1 MMRESMT
8 WLRKHRWT
16 LLALLAGF
24 ALRVYFVRKQAHVE
38 GDSLIYGD
46 LALNM
51 LKHHIYGVTEKLGVR
66 STLIR
71 LPGYPLLMAACFAVF
86 GMEHYSSVLYVQL
99 VMDLATCWLL
109 AQLARGL
116 MGERAGLCAIWLAA
130 LCPFTANYA
139 AAGLTETSAIFC
151 VALAFYSIER
161 WWACV
166 REGTAWIWS
175 LGFALAFAVLLRPDR
190 LLLTFAVLP
199 AMAWLAW
206 HAPVRSRS
214 LTQTVV
220 VALIVFLPLA
230 AWGVRNWQVF
240 HVAQPL
246 APKSAADPGE
256 FVSYGFDRWYR
267 TWAIEFESTY
277 DVYWNYDGS
286 LISIGDL
293 PARAFDSPQQRAETQ
308 QIFERY
314 NRMTMANPAVD
325 QAFAALAAERI
336 EAHPLRYY
344 VELPVL
350 RLANMWL
357 RPRTEMLAFPLDW
370 WRFRA
375 HPLASVEV
383 AAYAT
388 LNLAYLALA
397 AIGLWRWKR
406 QRWTGHQALAY
417 ALVAFVLMRSAMLL
431 TVDNS
436 EPRYTIDCYPFVIL
450 LASFALVGKRR
461 KNKS

>member
-1 MMRESMT
+1 MT

-24 ALRVYFVRKQAHVE
+24 VLRLYFVQKQAHVE

-51 LKHHIYGVTEKLGVR
+51 LKHHVYGVTEKLGVR

-71 LPGYPLLMAACFAVF
+71 LPGYPLLMAGCFAVF
-86 GMEHYSSVLYVQL
+86 GMEHYASVLYVQL
-99 VMDLATCWLL
+99 VLDLATCWLL
-109 AQLARGL
+109 AALAGRL
-116 MGERAGLCAIWLAA
+116 MGERSGLWAIWLAA
-130 LCPFTANYA
+130 LCPFTANYV

-151 VALAFYSIER
+151 VALAFYALER
-161 WWACV
+161 WWARV
-166 REGTAWIWS
+166 REGAAWSAWIWP
-175 LGFALAFAVLLRPDR
+175 LGFALSFAVLLRPDR
-190 LLLTFAVLP
+190 LLLAFAVLP

-206 HAPVRSRS
+206 RVPAKSRS
-214 LTQTVV
+214 LAQVGV
-220 VALIVFLPLA
+220 VALIVLLPLA
-230 AWGVRNWQVF
+230 LWGARNWRVF
-240 HVAQPL
+240 HVVQPL

-256 FVSYGFDRWYR
+256 FVSNGFNRWYR
-267 TWAIEFESTY
+267 TWAIEFKSTY

-286 LISIGDL
+286 PVSMDDL
-293 PARAFDSPQQRAETQ
+293 PARAFDSPEQRVETQ
-308 QIFERY
+308 QIFDRY
-314 NRMTMANPAVD
+314 DRLTMATPDVD
-325 QAFAALAAERI
+325 GAFADLASERI
-336 EAHPLRYY
+336 AAHPLRYY

-350 RLANMWL
+350 RVANMWL
-357 RPRTEMLAFPLDW
+357 RPRTELLPFPLDW

-383 AAYAT
+383 AAYGA

-397 AIGLWRWKR
+397 AAGLWRWR
-406 QRWTGHQALAY
+406 REGYSGRRVLAC

-436 EPRYTIDCYPFVIL
+436 EPRYTIDCYPVVIL
-450 LASFALVGKRR
+450 LASFALAGQRR
-461 KNKS
+461 RDEN

>member
-1 MMRESMT
+1 MT

-24 ALRVYFVRKQAHVE
+24 ALRLYFVLTQAHVE

-86 GMEHYSSVLYVQL
+86 GMEHYGSVLYVQL

-109 AQLARGL
+109 AQLARRL

-130 LCPFTANYA
+130 LCPFTANYV

-151 VALAFYSIER
+151 VALAFHALER
-161 WWACV
+161 WWACG
-166 REGTAWIWS
+166 RGRTAWIWP

-199 AMAWLAW
+199 AMACLAW
-206 HAPVRSRS
+206 RAPARSRT
-214 LTQTVV
+214 LAQTVV
-220 VALIVFLPLA
+220 VALIAFLPLA
-230 AWGVRNWQVF
+230 AWGARNWRVF
-240 HVAQPL
+240 HVIQPL
-246 APKSAADPGE
+246 APKSATDPGE
-256 FVSYGFDRWYR
+256 FVSYGFNRWYR
-267 TWAIEFESTY
+267 TWAIEFKSTY
-277 DVYWNYDGS
+277 DIYWNYDGS
-286 LISIGDL
+286 PMSIDDL
-293 PARAFDSPQQRAETQ
+293 PSRAFDSPQQRAETQ
-308 QIFERY
+308 EIFDRY
-314 NRMTMANPAVD
+314 NRLTMASPAVD
-325 QAFAALAAERI
+325 QAFANLASERI
-336 EAHPLRYY
+336 GAHPLRYY

-350 RLANMWL
+350 RVANMWL

-370 WRFRA
+370 WRFRE
-375 HPLASVEV
+375 HLLATVEV
-383 AAYAT
+383 AAYGM

-406 QRWTGHQALAY
+406 RSWTGHQALAC

-436 EPRYTIDCYPFVIL
+436 EPRYTIDCYPVVIL
-450 LASFALVGKRR
+450 LAAFALAVPRR
-461 KNKS
+461 SAAN